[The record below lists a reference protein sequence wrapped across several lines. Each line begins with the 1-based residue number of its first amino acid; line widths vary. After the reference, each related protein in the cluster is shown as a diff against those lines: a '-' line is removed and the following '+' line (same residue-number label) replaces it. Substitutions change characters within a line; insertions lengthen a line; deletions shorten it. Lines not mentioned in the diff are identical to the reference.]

1 MKILRNSL
9 IISAYVLLLGI
20 FFIGGYAFG
29 NSKTP
34 SPYPTQAPIQEADE
48 QVMNPEPM
56 QKKER
61 YEVIAENGRLC
72 LYKTDSQTRTLIT
85 GEDISI
91 DIFPYDDVQ
100 ELKNGVFFDDLAS
113 AQAMFENFVS

>member
-34 SPYPTQAPIQEADE
+34 APYPTTAPAPEENE
-48 QVMNPEPM
+48 QVMNRAPIEEN
-56 QKKER
+56 ER

-72 LYKTDSQTRTLIT
+72 LYKITTSEKTLIT

-91 DIFPYDDVQ
+91 DIFPYEDAQ
-100 ELKNGVFFDDLAS
+100 ELKNGVFFDDLAG